1 MIDCTNNFINIKI
14 NLLSRGFPQC
24 MTRTKTSSD
33 VEVSLFSSLALSGN
47 HLNERVIRCML
58 PDLIVKVC
66 VHVHLCSRFW

>member
-14 NLLSRGFPQC
+14 NLLSRGFPHC

-47 HLNERVIRCML
+47 HLNERVCFQI
-58 PDLIVKVC
+58 
-66 VHVHLCSRFW
+66 